1 MVCLQVCLVDRIC
14 SQSLHVASSLQLEK
28 RCSFCHSRLQVYVTL
43 VQENGEDVA
52 KTLVSDGLVTVEKR
66 KEKRLQKV
74 MDEYNKAQDV
84 ARKARVRFTIHFANN
99 LSLDVISIGNSMICS
114 DIWHKYHE
122 RYFKVVLLN

>member
-1 MVCLQVCLVDRIC
+1 M
-14 SQSLHVASSLQLEK
+14 
-28 RCSFCHSRLQVYVTL
+28 
-43 VQENGEDVA
+43 A

>member
-1 MVCLQVCLVDRIC
+1 MVCLEVCLVDRIG
-14 SQSLHVASSLQLEK
+14 SQSLHVASSFQLEK
-28 RCSFCHSRLQVYVTL
+28 QASFYHSRLQVYVTL

-84 ARKARVRFTIHFANN
+84 ARKARVRFTIHCANN
-99 LSLDVISIGNSMICS
+99 LSLDVIN
-114 DIWHKYHE
+114 
-122 RYFKVVLLN
+122 N

>member
-1 MVCLQVCLVDRIC
+1 M
-14 SQSLHVASSLQLEK
+14 HVASPFQLEK
-28 RCSFCHSRLQVYVTL
+28 QASFYHSRLQVYVTL

-84 ARKARVRFTIHFANN
+84 ARKARVNLWRYGDFTQDDAKEF
-99 LSLDVISIGNSMICS
+99 G
-114 DIWHKYHE
+114 
-122 RYFKVVLLN
+122 FKV